1 MEMTIKEFC
10 EIYKC
15 DISAIYQKMK
25 RNEEKLK
32 GHINKVNGKM
42 ELDRF
47 AIDFLV
53 PSERK
58 QERKYQE
65 DMSELRTTIRTKNRE
80 IETLEF
86 EKRELQNTV
95 DEQKE
100 KIQNLENKYRT
111 LLEKATELE
120 SENAELK
127 KNQKRKLF

>member
-65 DMSELRTTIRTKNRE
+65 DMSELRTTIRSKNRE

-86 EKRELQNTV
+86 EKGQLQETV
-95 DEQKE
+95 DEQNA
-100 KIQNLENKYRT
+100 KIQNLKNQIKE
-111 LLEKATELE
+111 LSEKVTELE
-120 SENAELK
+120 NENAELR